1 MTFEASSPSTGTF
14 VVFEGGEGSGK
25 TTQIARLAAFMRAK
39 NLTVVTTREPGG
51 TVVGQSIRALLLDP
65 ATGEL
70 SPRTEALLYAADRA
84 EHVAAVIA
92 PALSSG
98 DVVLSDRYVDSSLAY
113 QGAGRELKLDDV
125 ALLSQWA
132 TDSLVP
138 DLTVVLDIDP
148 RVGMSRFEGADRL
161 EALSLDFHDRV
172 RQGFLDLAAHAPSRY
187 LVVDGTQSP
196 DVVESLIQA
205 RVIELLDQA

>member
-1 MTFEASSPSTGTF
+1 MTTAASSPTTGIF

-25 TTQIARLAAFMRAK
+25 TTQIARLAAFMRAR

-84 EHVAAVIA
+84 EHVAAVIT
-92 PALSSG
+92 PALSNG
-98 DVVLSDRYVDSSLAY
+98 DLVLSDRYIDSSLAY

-132 TDSLVP
+132 TGSLVP

-148 RVGMSRFEGADRL
+148 RVGM
-161 EALSLDFHDRV
+161 
-172 RQGFLDLAAHAPSRY
+172 
-187 LVVDGTQSP
+187 
-196 DVVESLIQA
+196 
-205 RVIELLDQA
+205 